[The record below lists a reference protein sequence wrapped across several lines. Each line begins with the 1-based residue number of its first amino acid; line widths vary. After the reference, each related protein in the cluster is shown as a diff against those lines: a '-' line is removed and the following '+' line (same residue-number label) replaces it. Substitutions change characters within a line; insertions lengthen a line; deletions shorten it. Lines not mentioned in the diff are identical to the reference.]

1 VEKNWISLKEFM
13 RRNNMGYDAAIR
25 LINSGKVEYQKI
37 NSQYKIKVGS
47 NRNEKFIEELIR
59 ENAQLKSIISSLK
72 AILKEVNSNE

>member
-1 VEKNWISLKEFM
+1 M

>member
-1 VEKNWISLKEFM
+1 MEKNWISLKEFM